1 VRVRQRAA
9 ASVLGF
15 RDFRLL
21 WLGQTISTVGDQI
34 FPIAVAV
41 KVLDAGG
48 NASDLG
54 LVLAARWMALVLF
67 VVLGGVYADRLPR
80 KLVMMGSDA
89 FRGVAVLALALT
101 PGEVPVVALAALTFL
116 VGGGEAFFRP
126 AYGALLPSTLPE
138 ERLGAGNALTSISV
152 RGAAV
157 LGPAVAGVL
166 VATVGTR
173 PAFLLD
179 AATFAVSMATLA
191 RLHEPPLPVAA
202 RSRMLRDIR
211 DGAAEVWRRPWVLGV
226 LALAVVQLM
235 LVVAPELVLLPIISR
250 REFGSDA
257 VYGIALAAF
266 AAGGVAG
273 ALLALRW
280 RPARPGLVSI
290 LGLLPFTLVPLALAF
305 PLSPAVVVAAYVAA
319 GIGIEPFI
327 VYWAVA
333 LQREIPRDKLARV
346 TSLDWL
352 CSFALLPL
360 GLALVGPA
368 VEQAGEDTVLLSSA
382 AVNVVSCL
390 AVLAVPGI
398 LRFSGV
404 RRDAAAVS
412 GSARG

>member
-1 VRVRQRAA
+1 VQVRQRAA
-9 ASVLGF
+9 ASVLGY

-48 NASDLG
+48 TASDLG
-54 LVLAARWMALVLF
+54 LVLAARWLALVLF

-101 PGEVPVVALAALTFL
+101 PGEVPVAALAALTFL

-138 ERLGAGNALTSISV
+138 DRLAAGNALTSISV

-166 VATVGTR
+166 VATVGTQ
-173 PAFLLD
+173 PAFLID
-179 AATFAVSMATLA
+179 AATFAVSLLTLA
-191 RLHEPPLPVAA
+191 RLHEPPLPATA

-211 DGAAEVWRRPWVLGV
+211 DGAAEVWRRPWVIGV
-226 LALAVVQLM
+226 LVLAVTQLM

-273 ALLALRW
+273 ALLALRM

-290 LGLLPFTLVPLALAF
+290 LGLLPFTLIPLAMAF
-305 PLSPAVVVAAYVAA
+305 PLSPALVVAAYTVA
-319 GIGIEPFI
+319 GIGLEPFI
-327 VYWAVA
+327 VYWTVA

-352 CSFALLPL
+352 CSFALMPL

-368 VEQAGEDTVLLSSA
+368 VEQVGEDTVLLSSA
-382 AVNVVSCL
+382 AINVVACL

-398 LRFSGV
+398 LHFSGV
-404 RRDAAAVS
+404 RREAAALS
-412 GSARG
+412 GSAPG